1 MNTILS
7 QIDKQNFQGE
17 WSKSIVV
24 ERDGNEEADDGGK
37 DKKNS
42 SSGSSSESNDNKI

>member
-17 WSKSIVV
+17 WSKSIV

-42 SSGSSSESNDNKI
+42 SRGSSSESSNNKI